1 MADVNGAVAPVVDGR
16 SDGGAVTGL
25 AGRLPEVPE
34 PRAAVL
40 QALFRQPRRWAVE
53 GGGVLE
59 FAPSDAPSP
68 AETFAIESDGARL
81 AIAFDPQGGAMPEG
95 LHWGDHVG
103 RSRVLAWSLAHEA
116 RLVHSSQAFGMT
128 LVPVVGGGDEPV
140 AEATAGEGTWLRF
153 RVGAHGTTG
162 AAGVAWLPLPRLRA
176 LLARAEPVDE
186 VRAAKALARWRD
198 LPVPVAVSMAGPRV
212 PQSEWSGMSPG
223 AVIVAGRV
231 SNPPPVRARGAGRGW
246 PVEAAPDGW
255 RVEGPGV
262 PDSNDQE
269 KTMSEDEQQA
279 AQDTD
284 AGEGTASTRVGEL
297 PVQVQF
303 ELGRLEVALEDLAQ
317 LQPGYVFAL
326 PAHLQGTN
334 VAIRANGREVGRGEL
349 VAIGDTLGV
358 RLLAWS

>member
-1 MADVNGAVAPVVDGR
+1 MADVNGAVAPALDE
-16 SDGGAVTGL
+16 SSAGGPVAGL

-40 QALFRQPRRWAVE
+40 QALFRRRRSWAVE
-53 GGGVLE
+53 GGGVLD
-59 FAPSDAPSP
+59 FAPAGAPSP

-81 AIAFDPQGGAMPEG
+81 ALAFDPQDGTMPEG
-95 LHWGDHVG
+95 LHWSDHAG

-116 RLVHSSQAFGMT
+116 RLVKLSQALGMT

-140 AEATAGEGTWLRF
+140 AEATAGEGAWLRF
-153 RVGAHGTTG
+153 RVGAQGTG
-162 AAGVAWLPLPRLRA
+162 AAGVAWLPLPRLQA

-186 VRAAKALARWRD
+186 AHAEKALAPWRG
-198 LPVPVAVSMAGPRV
+198 LPVPVVLAMAGPRIA
-212 PQSEWSGMSPG
+212 QSEWSSLSPG

-246 PVEAAPDGW
+246 PVGAAPDGW

-262 PDSNDQE
+262 PDSDDQE
-269 KTMSEDEQQA
+269 KKMSEDEQQA

-284 AGEGTASTRVGEL
+284 AGEGPASTRVGEL

-303 ELGRLEVALEDLAQ
+303 ELGRIEVALEDLAQ

-326 PAHLQGTN
+326 PAHLQGAN